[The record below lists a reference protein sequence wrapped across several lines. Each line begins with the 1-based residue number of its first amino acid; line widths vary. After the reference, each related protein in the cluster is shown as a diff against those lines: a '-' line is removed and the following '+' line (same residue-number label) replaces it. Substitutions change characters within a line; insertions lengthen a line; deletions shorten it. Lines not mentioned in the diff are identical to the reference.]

1 LYLFTEINLLR
12 MKVDLTYLKNMSNG
26 NKDLILEMIGIFKT
40 QVVEFTQGMDEHF
53 NNKQFELL
61 GRLAH
66 KAKSSIS
73 IMGLND
79 LAIQLKTFEMLA
91 KEGKETEKFPAFIM
105 NFKKETADALE
116 ELDEVAKNI
125 DIYL

>member
-1 LYLFTEINLLR
+1 
-12 MKVDLTYLKNMSNG
+12 MKVDLTYLKNMSAG

-40 QVVEFTQGMDEHF
+40 QVVEFSDGMDDF
-53 NNKQFELL
+53 LKNKDYEQL

-79 LAIQLKTFEMLA
+79 LAVDLKNLENLSKA
-91 KEGKETEKFPAFIM
+91 GEQIETYPVLIEKF
-105 NFKKETADALE
+105 KVVTAEALL
-116 ELDEVAKNI
+116 ELDEVVRNI
-125 DIYL
+125 DIYI

>member
-1 LYLFTEINLLR
+1 
-12 MKVDLTYLKNMSNG
+12 MKVDLTYLKNMSAG
-26 NKDLILEMIGIFKT
+26 NKELVLEMIGIFKS
-40 QVVEFTQGMDEHF
+40 QVSEFAIDMEKHLEDKEY
-53 NNKQFELL
+53 ELL

-79 LAIQLKTFEMLA
+79 LAVELKTFENLA
-91 KEGKETEKFPAFIM
+91 KAGQEVEKYPEFIRKFKSETQ
-105 NFKKETADALE
+105 DAVD
-116 ELDEVAKNI
+116 ELNEVVSNL

>member
-1 LYLFTEINLLR
+1 MLNRLR

-40 QVVEFTQGMDEHF
+40 QVVEFNQGMDEHF
-53 NNKQFELL
+53 KNNQFELL

-79 LAIQLKTFEMLA
+79 LALELKTFEILA
-91 KEGKETEKFPAFIM
+91 KEGKEIEKYPAFIN
-105 NFKKETADALE
+105 NFKRETADAVE
-116 ELDEVAKNI
+116 ELDDVAKNL
-125 DIYL
+125 DIYI

>member
-1 LYLFTEINLLR
+1 
-12 MKVDLTYLKNMSNG
+12 MKIDLTYLKNMSAG
-26 NKDLILEMIGIFKT
+26 NKDLILEMIGIFKS
-40 QVVEFTQGMDEHF
+40 QVIEFSEDMDKYYH
-53 NNKQFELL
+53 NKEYELL

-79 LAIQLKTFEMLA
+79 LAVELKTFETLA
-91 KEGKETEKFPAFIM
+91 KAGEQTEKYPAFIEK
-105 NFKKETADALE
+105 FKRETFDALE
-116 ELDEVAKNI
+116 ELDEVTRNI

>member
-1 LYLFTEINLLR
+1 

-40 QVVEFTQGMDEHF
+40 QVEEFTHGMDEYY

-79 LAIQLKTFEMLA
+79 LSVQLKTFEILA
-91 KEGKETEKFPAFIM
+91 KEGKEVEKYPVFIR
-105 NFKKETADALE
+105 NFKQETADAVE
-116 ELDEVAKNI
+116 ELDEVVKNL

>member
-1 LYLFTEINLLR
+1 
-12 MKVDLTYLKNMSNG
+12 MKVDLTYLKNMSAG
-26 NKDLILEMIGIFKT
+26 NKDLVLEMIGIFKA
-40 QVVEFTQGMDEHF
+40 QVSEFAKDMEKHLADQEY
-53 NNKQFELL
+53 ELL

-79 LAIQLKTFEMLA
+79 LAVELKTFENLA
-91 KEGKETEKFPAFIM
+91 KSGEEVDRYPLFIEKF
-105 NFKKETADALE
+105 KSETAEAVD
-116 ELDEVAKNI
+116 ELNEVVSNI